1 MTEFKLRCFR
11 EAKPIHARLSWLCAD
26 LLHQADGV
34 FFTPVFYDLP
44 IRDPHDIDTCKAYS
58 IARGRKSK
66 KVADMCT
73 SHSDARDTLIALCD
87 QLFNFCVPVGHAKQR
102 CLMDLLRPLQAR
114 RHSGHHPW
122 CKNVFRNNLIERI

>member
-1 MTEFKLRCFR
+1 M
-11 EAKPIHARLSWLCAD
+11 HARLRWLCAE
-26 LLHQADGV
+26 LLHHADGV

-73 SHSDARDTLIALCD
+73 SHSDARDNLIALCD

-102 CLMDLLRPLQAR
+102 CLMDLLRPLQAGGIPAIILGVR
-114 RHSGHHPW
+114 KCSVTTSLSASR
-122 CKNVFRNNLIERI
+122 LLLL